1 MTERCQF
8 FLYQGLAPSTRRVY
22 LSAQR
27 RYFDFCRQSKVYL
40 SAVRS
45 LHIDNGLPDP
55 LINCLQLQRLLRGIK
70 RVQGSSTTKRL
81 PITIDLLKVI
91 QRSLDLNSWD
101 HVMLWAACCL
111 GFFGFLRAG
120 EFTTN
125 SSFDPSIHLT
135 VGDVQADSLVDPT
148 CFKVHIK
155 CSKTDPFRVGCDIY
169 VGRGNSLV
177 CPVLALG
184 NFLALRGPSP
194 GPLFCYADG
203 RPLTR
208 QQLSSTVQAILHS
221 AGYSGSY
228 SGHSFRIGAATTAA
242 ARGIPDHLIKTLG
255 RWSSDAYQL
264 YIRTPV
270 GSLTQVSSE
279 LA

>member
-1 MTERCQF
+1 MVLFCQLMNNRSCVSLPF
-8 FLYQGLAPSTRRVY
+8 WLTAYTTRPLKCTSVQCGPFT
-22 LSAQR
+22 LTMAS
-27 RYFDFCRQSKVYL
+27 
-40 SAVRS
+40 
-45 LHIDNGLPDP
+45 
-55 LINCLQLQRLLRGIK
+55 LINCLQLQRPLRGIK

-101 HVMLWAACCL
+101 HVMLWAVCCL

-125 SSFDPSIHLT
+125 ASFVPSIHLT
-135 VGDVQADSLVDPT
+135 VGDVQADSFVDPT
-148 CFKVHIK
+148 CFRVHIK
-155 CSKTDPFRVGCDIY
+155 CSKTDPFRIGCDIY

-177 CPVLALG
+177 CPVVVLG

-208 QQLSSTVQAILHS
+208 QQLSSTVQAILHCWLFRLLLRPQLPDWC
-221 AGYSGSY
+221 SY
-228 SGHSFRIGAATTAA
+228 HSCCTGN
-242 ARGIPDHLIKTLG
+242 P
-255 RWSSDAYQL
+255 
-264 YIRTPV
+264 
-270 GSLTQVSSE
+270 
-279 LA
+279 

>member
-1 MTERCQF
+1 MVLF
-8 FLYQGLAPSTRRVY
+8 YQLMNSPSCVLRPFW
-22 LSAQR
+22 LSLHH
-27 RYFDFCRQSKVYL
+27 SSIKVYL

-70 RVQGSSTTKRL
+70 HVQGSSTSKHL
-81 PITIDLLKVI
+81 PITVDLLKAI
-91 QRSLDLNSWD
+91 QHSLDLNSWD

-125 SSFDPSIHLT
+125 STFDPSIHLT

-148 CFKVHIK
+148 CFRVHIK
-155 CSKTDPFRVGCDIY
+155 CLKTDPF
-169 VGRGNSLV
+169 
-177 CPVLALG
+177 VLAVTFMWVG
-184 NFLALRGPSP
+184 ASASSAQWC
-194 GPLFCYADG
+194 PLVIFWHGVAHLQDPCFCYADS
-203 RPLTR
+203 RPLTQ

-221 AGYSGSY
+221 AGYTGSY

-242 ARGIPDHLIKTLG
+242 TRGIPDYLIKTLG
-255 RWSSDAYQL
+255 RWSSDTYQC

-270 GSLTQVSSE
+270 GSLTQVSSQ

>member
-1 MTERCQF
+1 MAGTVPKLGGSQF
-8 FLYQGLAPSTRRVY
+8 FPYAYVVLFYQISDEQSLMRFASFLADS
-22 LSAQR
+22 LHHS
-27 RYFDFCRQSKVYL
+27 SIKVYL

-70 RVQGSSTTKRL
+70 RVQGSSTSKRL
-81 PITIDLLKVI
+81 PITVDLLKAI

-125 SSFDPSIHLT
+125 STFDPSIHLT

-148 CFKVHIK
+148 CFRVHIK

-169 VGRGNSLV
+169 VGRGIGLI
-177 CPVLALG
+177 CPVVALG
-184 NFLALRGPSP
+184 NFFG
-194 GPLFCYADG
+194 
-203 RPLTR
+203 
-208 QQLSSTVQAILHS
+208 
-221 AGYSGSY
+221 
-228 SGHSFRIGAATTAA
+228 TAWP
-242 ARGIPDHLIKTLG
+242 I
-255 RWSSDAYQL
+255 S
-264 YIRTPV
+264 RTPV
-270 GSLTQVSSE
+270 LLCGWPSFNSAAVIIHGAGYFTLCRLYRLLLGPQLPDWGSYHSCYTGNP
-279 LA
+279 